1 MMQGD
6 CYNLG
11 IRIRNNAGNPVTP
24 EDVKDV
30 QITIGPYTKRYAK
43 AELFFEDGLWFF
55 PLTQAESFSMV
66 PNMAVPAAVRLVWV
80 NGVVEGK
87 PLYGVRFEESIS
99 KEVL

>member
-6 CYNLG
+6 CGNLG
-11 IRIRNNAGNPVTP
+11 IWIRNNAKNPVTP

-30 QITIGPYTKRYAK
+30 QITIGPYTKRYGK
-43 AELFFEDGLWFF
+43 AELFFEDGMWFF

-66 PNMAVPAAVRLVWV
+66 PNTAIPAAVRVVWA

>member
-6 CYNLG
+6 AYSLP

-24 EDVKDV
+24 TDVSDV
-30 QITIGPYTKRYAK
+30 EITVGHLRKTYANGQIHYY
-43 AELFFEDGLWFF
+43 DGVWLF
-55 PLTQAESFSMV
+55 PLTQEETFGFWPGPVNAR
-66 PNMAVPAAVRLVWV
+66 VRVSWV
-80 NGVVEGK
+80 NGIVEGK